1 LRELKSIE
9 EKILDRALYL
19 VGKNRT
25 TNISVRAIAKEAEVN
40 VSAINYYF
48 RTKEEMM
55 RQVKELFII
64 NTLSIT
70 AILTDTGMEP
80 EEKLIYSVNEVM
92 EYISRYPGIAA
103 LLQDARERTDETSVR
118 LLQVS
123 NEMTEKI
130 NMLLDTLLD
139 KDKNKINSYKRII
152 FWSAVNYPMEE
163 NGVNNYEVLNLTDHE
178 IRISYIRHLIDI
190 LKK

>member
-1 LRELKSIE
+1 MRELKSIE

-55 RQVKELFII
+55 RQVKELYIV
-64 NTLSIT
+64 NTLSIM
-70 AILTDTGMEP
+70 AILTDAGMEP
-80 EEKLIYSVNEVM
+80 EEKLIYSINEVM
-92 EYISRYPGIAA
+92 EYISRYPGLSA

-130 NMLLDTLLD
+130 NLLLDTLLED
-139 KDKNKINSYKRII
+139 DKNKINSYKRII
-152 FWSAVNYPMEE
+152 FWSAINYPMEE
-163 NGVNNYEVLNLTDHE
+163 NGVNNYEVLNLADHE

-190 LKK
+190 IKK